1 MCMNMLNY
9 SYLKLP
15 VLVHDLNFGFA
26 ICPTVCSVFAR
37 SFLDHKPKGQVTD
50 KF

>member
-1 MCMNMLNY
+1 MLSNKGETITRVNGNV
-9 SYLKLP
+9 SFTAGKRLQN
-15 VLVHDLNFGFA
+15 V
-26 ICPTVCSVFAR
+26 SVFAR